1 MPMKIVSKAR
11 ISITLNARLLRDVN
25 RTARQTKQ
33 RSSSL
38 IREALREH
46 LVRSD
51 VREQERR
58 VREAYAK
65 QPQTEEE
72 LSLCDAEMAG
82 LLSNDSPLRRP
93 SA

>member
-11 ISITLNARLLRDVN
+11 ASITLNARLLRDVN

-33 RSSSL
+33 SRSSF

-46 LVRSD
+46 LVRPD
-51 VREQERR
+51 VREKEERE
-58 VREAYAK
+58 REGYERH
-65 QPQTEEE
+65 PQTEEE
-72 LSLCDAEMAG
+72 LSLCDAETAG